1 MKRSTIAAIAT
12 AAVLVIGGG
21 TAYALTS
28 NGDEPAPVE
37 TVTSTTAPTDTTTP
51 EATAESEPIVAES
64 PAPPVAANDPEA
76 AYLIEVHARLAR
88 IQTQIPNVTDEQLL
102 AAAYEACEIL
112 APNQTGE
119 DLSLIEG
126 EERSPHGYYQ
136 DSSAI
141 IVSARI
147 TICPIPR

>member
-1 MKRSTIAAIAT
+1 MKTRIAAIAT

-28 NGDEPAPVE
+28 NDQPEPIE
-37 TVTSTTAPTDTTTP
+37 TVTSTPTPTDTTTP

-64 PAPPVAANDPEA
+64 PAPPVAADDPEA
-76 AYLIEVHARLAR
+76 MFLLEVRTRLAR